1 MDTDQ
6 IAIFPTEPKLIFLI
20 GYTKITQI
28 NIAFFPMSFHHYSV
42 FPIPEERRLWYSS
55 VKQPFPHKS
64 THLWYSII
72 FSRSSLELLST
83 STNLQT
89 VNVNTFLQSHLTVLL
104 VYCILWFS
112 KLGLK
117 KTTFGN
123 GSFPGGLYLMGFILK
138 MAFGNI
144 NYTQNTFKVTTILLK
159 YALSWNIVFEKWN
172 GICEHFLIL

>member
-1 MDTDQ
+1 MLSFQWVST
-6 IAIFPTEPKLIFLI
+6 
-20 GYTKITQI
+20 ITQ
-28 NIAFFPMSFHHYSV
+28 
-42 FPIPEERRLWYSS
+42 SS
-55 VKQPFPHKS
+55 QFLKKEDCDIQVLNSPS
-64 THLWYSII
+64 LIRALIYGIL
-72 FSRSSLELLST
+72 FSSSSLELLST